1 MPTMFRYEPV
11 PRDIGVEEALAARI
25 GDAAHLLAR
34 QYAFGEFAGDDAASP
49 VDVALAQE
57 IHLLDGWRPGSPG
70 VDGDGDGEGAGDGEG
85 DWQPYRPGRM
95 VLEELV
101 EQEPA
106 AGPDARLTLAAGLRW
121 RRELASAGLAALL
134 PAFATTCPCTVD
146 GPLAPAPLGAAVRS
160 RLPDPVALA
169 PWLARLVD
177 RDETAAKEFGAA
189 APDQEA
195 LAGAA
200 ARWLDWWTP
209 RAPEGTPDAPAPVPD
224 GVAPAPPPPVG
235 WNPNRLEYA
244 FAVRSSTVPELE
256 LRAQEYPGG
265 HLDWW
270 AVDAP
275 PADIPVTE
283 AAVTHE
289 QRAVVPTPAIFGGMP
304 ASRYWEMEDARINFG
319 SVDTSPADLGR
330 LLLIAFTTVYGN
342 DWFCCPLPSPVGSLS
357 RVVHCSVTD
366 VFGGATVL
374 AHASLEDPEWNL
386 FGLGEDR
393 GGSAMGGGAGDGTG
407 PPPSPWFYRAASL
420 PAGLE
425 SPPAESVLLLRDEA
439 ANLAW
444 AVEETVGDLAGE
456 PLDRYARWVAAR
468 PPRPTA
474 EPGDPPADRY
484 LLATEVPGH
493 WYPLVPQPVDPAAPE
508 QIRLRL
514 AGLVRDENTPAQ
526 PLGRLL
532 GEQQWLF
539 EEEVPR
545 SGVRVER
552 SRQYTRWH
560 DGSAHA
566 WSARRKVSGTGS
578 GSSGLRYDVLEP
590 PPGQAPVPPPPE
602 PQPEPQPGPAA
613 PPEE

>member
-11 PRDIGVEEALAARI
+11 PRDVGVEEALAARI

-34 QYAFGEFAGDDAASP
+34 QYAFGEFSGDDAASP
-49 VDVALAQE
+49 VNVALSQE
-57 IHLLDGWRPGSPG
+57 THPLDGWRAGG
-70 VDGDGDGEGAGDGEG
+70 VEGEG
-85 DWQPYRPGRM
+85 DGIGDGAWQPYRPGRM

-101 EQEPA
+101 EQEPVD
-106 AGPDARLTLAAGLRW
+106 GPDARLALAGGLRW
-121 RRELASAGLAALL
+121 RRELAAAGLGALL
-134 PAFATTCPCTVD
+134 PAFATVCPCAVD
-146 GPLAPAPLGAAVRS
+146 GPLAPAPLGVAVRS
-160 RLPDPVALA
+160 RLPDAVALA
-169 PWLARLVD
+169 PWLARLAE
-177 RDETAAKEFGAA
+177 RDETAAKEFHAA
-189 APDQEA
+189 APDLEA

-200 ARWLDWWTP
+200 ARWLAWWTP
-209 RAPEGTPDAPAPVPD
+209 RAPAGASEPPPAPPAD
-224 GVAPAPPPPVG
+224 PAPPPEPPAA

-244 FAVRSSTVPELE
+244 FAVHASTVPELE

-289 QRAVVPTPAIFGGMP
+289 QRAIVPTPATFGGMP
-304 ASRYWEMEDARINFG
+304 ASRFWEMEDARINFG
-319 SVDTSPADLGR
+319 AVDASPADLGR

-342 DWFCCPLPSPVGSLS
+342 DWFCCPLPSTVGSLS

-366 VFGGATVL
+366 VFGGETVL
-374 AHASLEDPEWNL
+374 AQASLEDPEWNL
-386 FGLGEDR
+386 FGLGEDS
-393 GGSAMGGGAGDGTG
+393 GGGAMGGAGGDGSA

-420 PAGLE
+420 PAALE

-456 PLDRYARWVAAR
+456 PLDRYARWVAAV
-468 PPRPTA
+468 PARPTA

-484 LLATEVPGH
+484 LLTTEVPGH
-493 WYPLVPQPVDPAAPE
+493 WYPLVPQPLDAQAPE
-508 QIRLRL
+508 DIRLLL
-514 AGLVRDENTPAQ
+514 AGLVRDADTPAR

-532 GEQQWLF
+532 GEQTWLF

-560 DGSAHA
+560 DGSPHA
-566 WSARRKVSGTGS
+566 WSARRKISGTGS

-590 PPGQAPVPPPPE
+590 PPAQPPAPPVPP
-602 PQPEPQPGPAA
+602 
-613 PPEE
+613 EE